1 MDWSKGRPSFT
12 DFVEKNMQKDD
23 VIPPVTKEEVVDVPT
38 EIMNNKINK
47 IEDELDNVIG
57 RKSIKAP
64 NAFEN
69 VLIHNLSTNSDPL
82 PPISDL

>member
-12 DFVEKNMQKDD
+12 DFVEKNMQKND

-47 IEDELDNVIG
+47 IADELDNVIG
-57 RKSIKAP
+57 RKK
-64 NAFEN
+64 
-69 VLIHNLSTNSDPL
+69 
-82 PPISDL
+82 